1 MSDRPPCHNE
11 HVQYVEWRCY
21 YSATVRRYSKQ
32 KNLGKV
38 HMSIKYKKKQPFN
51 DKFSRTTWILMR
63 QWRIFSMA
71 MATCKPRVRHSRQI
85 IMPTF
90 HNSIFKGCAKAKKA
104 TGCRSVGLLRP
115 ASSFR
120 DDGTV
125 QQIVAIYLQPGCK
138 HKPTVNYKSAHIC
151 VCIYHCARLLDTI
164 QHKTVPTMFPNTLQT
179 VITAETCLLK
189 KIKYAKIIATLQ
201 QSNSIPAG

>member
-11 HVQYVEWRCY
+11 HVQYVERRCY

-38 HMSIKYKKKQPFN
+38 HMSIKYKKKHPFN
-51 DKFSRTTWILMR
+51 DKFSRTTWVLMR

-125 QQIVAIYLQPGCK
+125 QQIVAIYLQPGA
-138 HKPTVNYKSAHIC
+138 NI
-151 VCIYHCARLLDTI
+151 
-164 QHKTVPTMFPNTLQT
+164 N
-179 VITAETCLLK
+179 
-189 KIKYAKIIATLQ
+189 Q
-201 QSNSIPAG
+201 QSTIKVLISVCVSTTVHDCWTQYSTKQFQQCFLLPSRQSLLQRLVY